1 MDILIGFAVA
11 ALKAGVSGVV
21 GNEIVQALADQG
33 IDISSEKLSQ
43 YLEKAQKELSQ
54 VLSDKSLIKM
64 NVPEDYMDYIK
75 EEIKG
80 LLRSISLDE
89 DLFRN
94 CHYDAKSLAEALY
107 KKYKRQKKD
116 FVECESEIQKVLYVM
131 SEKAISLEK
140 ERDGFAADSLVYLM
154 KNEDDQME
162 LLRKILHTLDE
173 FMKIGMTNSENGK
186 ESERKKRL
194 PDRTEEYR
202 RKWTENMFLNDFDE
216 DDENAGV
223 NIPLHKL
230 YQLPLYRLKDQKK
243 DLSNLGERLDRCTKG
258 QDPKNRML
266 LILGQPGMGKSTMI
280 TWFVQRYQEK
290 QDADKKEIL
299 AYRFT
304 DLNIEGSFNSIGV
317 DKKEQCIDS
326 AILKCLNIEK
336 QDLNGKIL
344 ILDGFDEVV
353 FGKNRTEILN
363 CLYNVWAQDTRIK
376 DFSLLVTCRENYI
389 GDLFRLSFP
398 YIIRQPWNDDQIDSF
413 CRNYV
418 ALTKSS
424 IYEIAIDKMKELQN
438 IFGIPIVLY
447 MVLAL
452 GITVSDESS
461 VVEVYDQI
469 FSLIYDRCLKSDAS
483 VRSDDKHRIAEIKEQ
498 IHQFSREIAMWM
510 FENNS
515 KKAVIPKNEYEKI
528 RDEIFKKDDDVGE
541 VQKKDVLIGNYFR
554 MVHYYNGIDTAELT
568 FVHRSI
574 YEYFVAETIC
584 SEIRDTIIE
593 MTKES
598 QEKLAG
604 VLGYRLKK
612 GRIDYTIGQ
621 YLKAKVSLLIATYSE
636 VKKNQFYI
644 WLEETFGKMLDVGM
658 LYYTEENIKE
668 YKNVI
673 EKELNCFLNF
683 LDILRMFVV
692 FSDQKYIL
700 QGVDQKQ
707 LIFYLRCLTGF
718 VNNKKKFTIDLS
730 KTYLLEADLREVN
743 LRGVDIQA
751 ANLIGAD
758 LRQAKLVGAD
768 IRGAKL
774 IRANLKEANLAG
786 ANLTGADITGADIR
800 GADITGADIREA
812 NLTGAYLTGA
822 DITGADICEAKLTR
836 AYLDE
841 ANLIGTYLVGADI
854 RGANLTGANLGE
866 AKLVVAD
873 IQEANLAGANLGGA
887 NLIGA
892 DIRGANLRGANLK
905 DAELDGSIWFQ
916 EDVDQYINYIKQAN
930 FNMIYLYSKGT
941 HKKRKITFV
950 KLLSRYPVV

>member
-33 IDISSEKLSQ
+33 IDIGSDRLSQ

-54 VLSDKSLIKM
+54 VLSDKSLMKM

-140 ERDGFAADSLVYLM
+140 EREGFTEDSLVYLM
-154 KNEDDQME
+154 KNEDKKM
-162 LLRKILHTLDE
+162 KILHTLDE
-173 FMKIGMTNSENGK
+173 FMKTRITDSENGR
-186 ESERKKRL
+186 EPQRKKRL

-202 RKWTENMFLNDFDE
+202 RKWNENMFLNDFDE

-223 NIPLHKL
+223 NIPLYKL
-230 YQLPLYRLKDQKK
+230 YQLPFYRLKNQKT
-243 DLSNLGERLDRCTKG
+243 DLSNLGERLDKCVQG
-258 QDPKNRML
+258 QNIKNRML

-280 TWFVQRYQEK
+280 TWFVHRYQEK
-290 QDADKKEIL
+290 QDVNKKEVL
-299 AYRFT
+299 VYRFT
-304 DLNIEGSFNSIGV
+304 DLDVEWSFQINEEKKRESSV
-317 DKKEQCIDS
+317 DN
-326 AILKCLNIEK
+326 AILESLNMKREE
-336 QDLNGKIL
+336 LEGKLL
-344 ILDGFDEVV
+344 ILDGFDEVAV
-353 FGKNRTEILN
+353 NNNRTKILN
-363 CLYNVWAQDTRIK
+363 CLYNAWVGDSRIK
-376 DFSLLVTCRENYI
+376 DFALLVTCRENYI
-389 GDLFRLSFP
+389 EDLSQISFP
-398 YIIRQPWNDDQIDSF
+398 YITLQPWNEDQIDSF
-413 CRNYV
+413 CRNYE
-418 ALTKSS
+418 ALTKSQIS
-424 IYEIAIDKMKELQN
+424 DVAINKIKEMKN
-438 IFGIPIVLY
+438 IFGIPIILY

-452 GITVSDESS
+452 KITVRDESS
-461 VVEVYDQI
+461 IVEVYDEI

-483 VRSDDKHRIAEIKEQ
+483 ARSDTEHRIAEIKEQ
-498 IHQFSREIAMWM
+498 IHQFSREISMWI
-510 FENNS
+510 FENNPEQAS
-515 KKAVIPKNEYEKI
+515 IPKKEYEKI
-528 RDEIFKKDDDVGE
+528 RDEIFKKDDSVGE
-541 VQKKDVLIGNYFR
+541 GQKKDVLIGNYFR
-554 MVHYYNGIDTAELT
+554 MVHYYNGIDTEELT

-584 SEIRDTIIE
+584 SEIRETIIE

-673 EKELNCFLNF
+673 EKELKCFLNF

-700 QGVDQKQ
+700 QYVDQKQ

-718 VNNKKKFTIDLS
+718 VNNKREFTIDLS

-743 LRGVDIQA
+743 LRRVDIQA

-758 LRQAKLVGAD
+758 LRQAKLVGSD

-786 ANLTGADITGADIR
+786 ADIRRADITGADFI

-812 NLTGAYLTGA
+812 NLTGANLTGA

-841 ANLIGTYLVGADI
+841 ADLIGTYLVGADI
-854 RGANLTGANLGE
+854 REASLTGANLGE
-866 AKLVVAD
+866 AKLVAAD
-873 IQEANLAGANLGGA
+873 IREANLTGANLGGA
-887 NLIGA
+887 SLIGA
-892 DIRGANLRGANLK
+892 DIRGTNLIGANLK
-905 DAELDGSIWFQ
+905 DAKLEESIWFQ
-916 EDVDQYINYIKQAN
+916 EDVDQYINCIKQAN
-930 FNMIYLYSKGT
+930 FNMIYLYSKET

-950 KLLSRYPVV
+950 ELLSRYPD